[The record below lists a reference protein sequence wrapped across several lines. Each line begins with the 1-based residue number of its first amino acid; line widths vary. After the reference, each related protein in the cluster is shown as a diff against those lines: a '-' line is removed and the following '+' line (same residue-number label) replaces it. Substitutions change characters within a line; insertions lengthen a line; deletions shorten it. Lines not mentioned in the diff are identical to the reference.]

1 MAVTKIRKISS
12 WALIA
17 TCILSIAILALFY
30 LGGYDAPMGVD
41 GEWKNPTYTGE
52 LLIWGYILLGL
63 CASIMI
69 FFGVAQFAL
78 KFKTNAKSSLMG
90 LGVILGFV
98 VLLVIAYSIGDVTP
112 LPNIN
117 ADSQKFNIASW
128 LKITD
133 MWIYTMFTLIVLAII
148 AMVWGAVKKAM
159 SK

>member
-17 TCILSIAILALFY
+17 TAILSIAILALFY

-52 LLIWGYILLGL
+52 LLLWGYFLLGL
-63 CASIMI
+63 CALSML
-69 FFGVAQFAL
+69 FFGLAQFAF
-78 KFKTNAKSSLMG
+78 KFKTNPKASLMG
-90 LGVILGFV
+90 LGVIVGFII
-98 VLLVIAYSIGDVTP
+98 LLVVAYTIGDPTP

-117 ADSQKFNIASW
+117 ADSQDFNVASW

-133 MWIYTMFTLIVLAII
+133 MWIYTMYILIVMAIV

-159 SK
+159 NK

>member
-17 TCILSIAILALFY
+17 TWILSIGILLLFF

-52 LLIWGYILLGL
+52 LLMWGYFLLGI
-63 CASIMI
+63 CALGMVL
-69 FFGVAQFAL
+69 FGLAQFTL

-90 LGVILGFV
+90 LGVIVGFV
-98 VLLVIAYSIGDVTP
+98 ILLVVAYSIGDPTP

-117 ADSQKFNIASW
+117 VDSQDFNVPSW

-148 AMVWGAVKKAM
+148 AMVWGAVKKAI